1 MSKLLIKQ
9 ISDQGDIPSHIAII
23 MDGNGRWAKSKNLPR
38 IAGHRE
44 GINSVRE
51 IVRICGELG
60 VAYLTLYTFSSE
72 NWKRPKIEVGAIM
85 KLLLGTHN
93 FSTFRSS
100 SCNAK
105 SPIKTM
111 KNISVNKNKVRLLTI
126 GNLNDLP
133 KEPRK
138 GMLEGVNKT
147 KNNTGLNLIL
157 ALSYGG
163 RQELIMAFQRI
174 VNKIEKGEMKSE
186 HISQE
191 SIAKELYT
199 SEVPDPDL
207 LIRTGGERRI
217 SNFLLWQSAYTELYM
232 TDKFWPD
239 FREDEIL
246 DSIFDYQNR
255 QRRFG
260 QTGEQVSE

>member
-85 KLLLGTHN
+85 KLLLGTIN
-93 FSTFRSS
+93 KEID
-100 SCNAK
+100 NLD
-105 SPIKTM
+105 
-111 KNISVNKNKVRLLTI
+111 KNNVRLLTI

>member
-9 ISDQGDIPSHIAII
+9 ISEQGDIPSHIAII

-60 VAYLTLYTFSSE
+60 VSYLTLYTFSSE

-85 KLLLGTHN
+85 KLLLGTIN
-93 FSTFRSS
+93 KEID
-100 SCNAK
+100 NLD
-105 SPIKTM
+105 
-111 KNISVNKNKVRLLTI
+111 KNNVRLLTI

>member
-85 KLLLGTHN
+85 KLLLGTMN
-93 FSTFRSS
+93 KEID
-100 SCNAK
+100 NLD
-105 SPIKTM
+105 
-111 KNISVNKNKVRLLTI
+111 KNNVRLLTI

-199 SEVPDPDL
+199 SEVPDPEL

>member
-85 KLLLGTHN
+85 KLLLGTIN
-93 FSTFRSS
+93 KEID
-100 SCNAK
+100 NLD
-105 SPIKTM
+105 
-111 KNISVNKNKVRLLTI
+111 KNNVRLLTI

-199 SEVPDPDL
+199 SEVPDPEL

>member
-1 MSKLLIKQ
+1 MSKSLIKQ
-9 ISDQGDIPSHIAII
+9 ISEQGDIPSHIAII

-85 KLLLGTHN
+85 KLLLGTIN
-93 FSTFRSS
+93 KEID
-100 SCNAK
+100 NLD
-105 SPIKTM
+105 
-111 KNISVNKNKVRLLTI
+111 KNNVRLLTI

>member
-85 KLLLGTHN
+85 KLLLGTIN
-93 FSTFRSS
+93 KEID
-100 SCNAK
+100 NLD
-105 SPIKTM
+105 
-111 KNISVNKNKVRLLTI
+111 KNNVRLLTI

-207 LIRTGGERRI
+207 LIRTGNTKRL
-217 SNFLLWQSAYTELYM
+217 SNFLLWQLAYSEIYFEKKL
-232 TDKFWPD
+232 WPD
-239 FREDEIL
+239 FNIN
-246 DSIFDYQNR
+246 DYNKVLNNFKNLKR
-255 QRRFG
+255 NFG
-260 QTGEQVSE
+260 AI

>member
-85 KLLLGTHN
+85 KLLLGTIN
-93 FSTFRSS
+93 KEID
-100 SCNAK
+100 NLD
-105 SPIKTM
+105 
-111 KNISVNKNKVRLLTI
+111 KNNVRLLTI

-260 QTGEQVSE
+260 QTGEQVSV